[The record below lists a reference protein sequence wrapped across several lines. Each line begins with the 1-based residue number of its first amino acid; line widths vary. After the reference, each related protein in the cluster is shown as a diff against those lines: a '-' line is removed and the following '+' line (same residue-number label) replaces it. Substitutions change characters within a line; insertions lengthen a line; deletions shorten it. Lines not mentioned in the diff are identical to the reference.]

1 MLEFLLA
8 LLTTATVG
16 VLLVPLLK
24 QRVPRTTRLD
34 NDLAIYR
41 DQLGE
46 LEREQAA
53 GALPE
58 AEARAARTEIERR
71 ILSAAEQ
78 DAKEAAPKNDATL
91 HRFLPPALSLA
102 VPLIALGLYLQ
113 IGRPGLPASPFA
125 AHGPAAA
132 APASAQDDPA
142 QITSL
147 VAAAKK
153 RAAEHPD
160 DPEALSALGEAL
172 TMEADGVVTQPA
184 VEAFAQALK
193 RAPDDPRAAFYLG
206 LHEQQAGDS
215 PAALKRWRDLE
226 SKSPPDAPWLP
237 TLRAEIRKAGGT
249 PGATAPAT
257 GPAMP
262 QPNAD
267 QVEAMG
273 RLSPEERQKT
283 IRAMVDGLEAK
294 LRDTPGAPA
303 EQRDGWLRLANA
315 RKVLGETAKASEA
328 FARADALGP
337 LEADP
342 ATRGALKD
350 WAEAEV
356 RQIAPGGAPS
366 PRAVAVLERLEKQ
379 EPNNALALFYLGAA
393 SFAEGDKPA
402 AVKRWRTLLALL
414 PPDAPIRA
422 MLEAKIK
429 EAE

>member
-16 VLLVPLLK
+16 VLLVPLLR

-71 ILSAAEQ
+71 ILTAAEQ
-78 DAKEAAPKNDATL
+78 DANEAAPKDTATL
-91 HRFLPPALSLA
+91 QRFLPPALCLA

-113 IGRPGLPASPFA
+113 IGRPGLPAAPFVA
-125 AHGPAAA
+125 SARP
-132 APASAQDDPA
+132 PASATQQHDLPA
-142 QITSL
+142 LIT
-147 VAAAKK
+147 AAKK
-153 RAAEHPD
+153 QAAEHPD
-160 DPEALSALGEAL
+160 DPGALSALGEAL

-184 VEAFAQALK
+184 VEAFTKAL
-193 RAPDDPRAAFYLG
+193 RLASDDPRAAFYLG

-215 PAALKRWRDLE
+215 AAALKRWRALE
-226 SKSPPDAPWLP
+226 AQSPPDAPWLP

-249 PGATAPAT
+249 PGATTTA
-257 GPAMP
+257 PAMP
-262 QPNAD
+262 QPSQD

-283 IRAMVDGLEAK
+283 IRAMVDGLDAK
-294 LRDTPGAPA
+294 MRDTPGD
-303 EQRDGWLRLANA
+303 RDGWLRLANA
-315 RKVLGETAKASEA
+315 RKVLGDHAKASEA
-328 FARADALGP
+328 FAKADALTKLDG
-337 LEADP
+337 DP
-342 ATRGALKD
+342 ATKGALKE

-356 RQIAPGGAPS
+356 RQIPPGGAPPAS
-366 PRAVAVLERLEKQ
+366 AVAVLERLEKQ
-379 EPNNALALFYLGAA
+379 EPKNALALFYLGAA
-393 SFAEGDKPA
+393 SLAQGDKPA

-414 PPDAPIRA
+414 PSDAPIRS

>member
-16 VLLVPLLK
+16 MLLVPLL
-24 QRVPRTTRLD
+24 RERSAAVPRLD

-53 GALPE
+53 GRLPE
-58 AEARAARTEIERR
+58 TEAKAARTEIERR
-71 ILSAAEQ
+71 ILTAAEQ
-78 DAKEAAPKNDATL
+78 DAKEAAPKDTATL

-102 VPLIALGLYLQ
+102 VPLVALGLYLQ
-113 IGRPGLPASPFA
+113 IGRPGLPAAPFA
-125 AHGPAAA
+125 QHATTPA
-132 APASAQDDPA
+132 PQQDNLPA
-142 QITSL
+142 QI
-147 VAAAKK
+147 AAAKK
-153 RAAEHPD
+153 QAAEHPD

-172 TMEADGVVTQPA
+172 TIEAQGVVTRPA
-184 VEAFAQALK
+184 VEAFMKVLK
-193 RAPDDPRAAFYLG
+193 LQPGDARAAFYLG
-206 LHEQQAGDS
+206 LHEQQSGDS
-215 PAALKRWRDLE
+215 AAALKRWRALE
-226 SKSPPDAPWLP
+226 AQSPPDAPWLP

-249 PGATAPAT
+249 PSTAPAT
-257 GPAMP
+257 TTAPGMP
-262 QPNAD
+262 QPNQD

-294 LRDTPGAPA
+294 LRDSADSPT

-315 RKVLGETAKASEA
+315 RKVLGDLAQASDA
-328 FARADALGP
+328 FARADALRP
-337 LEADP
+337 LDGDP
-342 ATRGALKD
+342 ASQPALKE

-356 RQIAPGGAPS
+356 RQIPPGGAP
-366 PRAVAVLERLEKQ
+366 PARAVAVLERLERQ

-393 SFAEGDKPA
+393 SFAQGDKPA
-402 AVKRWRTLLALL
+402 AVKRWRALLALL
-414 PPDAPIRA
+414 PSDAPIRA
-422 MLEAKIK
+422 MLEARIK

>member
-16 VLLVPLLK
+16 VLLVPLLR

-41 DQLGE
+41 DQLAE

-58 AEARAARTEIERR
+58 AEAKAARTEIERR
-71 ILSAAEQ
+71 ILTAAEQ
-78 DAKEAAPKNDATL
+78 DTKEAAPKDTATL
-91 HRFLPPALSLA
+91 QRFLPPALCLA
-102 VPLIALGLYLQ
+102 VPLIALGLYLR
-113 IGRPGLPASPFA
+113 IGHPGLPAAPFVA
-125 AHGPAAA
+125 GAHP
-132 APASAQDDPA
+132 PASATSQDDLPA
-142 QITSL
+142 LI
-147 VAAAKK
+147 AAAKK
-153 RAAEHPD
+153 HAAEHPD

-184 VEAFAQALK
+184 VEALTRALK
-193 RAPDDPRAAFYLG
+193 LQPADPRAAFYLG
-206 LHEQQAGDS
+206 LHEQQSGDS
-215 PAALKRWRDLE
+215 TAALKRWRALE
-226 SKSPPDAPWLP
+226 AQSPPDAPWLP
-237 TLRAEIRKAGGT
+237 TLRAEIRRIGGT
-249 PGATAPAT
+249 PGTMA
-257 GPAMP
+257 GPLPEKGAMP
-262 QPNAD
+262 QPSQD

-283 IRAMVDGLEAK
+283 IRAMVDGLDAK
-294 LRDTPGAPA
+294 MRDTPGDRA
-303 EQRDGWLRLANA
+303 GWLRLANA
-315 RKVLGETAKASEA
+315 RKVLGDHAKASEA
-328 FARADALGP
+328 FAKADAITKLDGP
-337 LEADP
+337 P
-342 ATRGALKD
+342 LKD

-356 RQIAPGGAPS
+356 RQIPPGGTPS
-366 PRAVAVLERLEKQ
+366 AQAVAVLERIEKE

-393 SFAEGDKPA
+393 SLAKGDKPA

-422 MLEAKIK
+422 MLEQKVK

>member
-1 MLEFLLA
+1 VLEFLLA

-16 VLLVPLLK
+16 VLLVPLLR
-24 QRVPRTTRLD
+24 QRVPSTTRLD

-58 AEARAARTEIERR
+58 SEARAARTEIERR
-71 ILSAAEQ
+71 ILVAAEQ
-78 DAKEAAPKNDATL
+78 DAKEATPKDTATL
-91 HRFLPPALSLA
+91 QRFLPPALCLA
-102 VPLIALGLYLQ
+102 VPLVALGLYLQ
-113 IGRPGLPASPFA
+113 IGHPGLPAAPFGA
-125 AHGPAAA
+125 PSVASAKPPAAA
-132 APASAQDDPA
+132 PGQDDPA
-142 QITSL
+142 QAI
-147 VAAAKK
+147 AAIKK
-153 RAAEHPD
+153 QAAEHPD
-160 DPEALSALGEAL
+160 DPDALSALGEAL
-172 TMEADGVVTQPA
+172 TMEADGVVTRPA
-184 VEAFAQALK
+184 VEAFTRALK
-193 RAPDDPRAAFYLG
+193 LQPADPRAAFYLG
-206 LHEQQAGDS
+206 LHEQQSGDS
-215 PAALKRWRDLE
+215 PAALKRWRALE
-226 SKSPPDAPWLP
+226 AQSPPDAPWLP

-249 PGATAPAT
+249 PGSTAPAT

-262 QPNAD
+262 QPSPD

-283 IRAMVDGLEAK
+283 IRAMVDGLDAK
-294 LRDTPGAPA
+294 LREGPGNRP
-303 EQRDGWLRLANA
+303 EDRDAWLRLANA
-315 RKVLGETAKASEA
+315 RKVLGDHAKAGEA
-328 FARADALGP
+328 FARADAIAALDGP
-337 LEADP
+337 QIKE
-342 ATRGALKD
+342 

-366 PRAVAVLERLEKQ
+366 AQAVAVLERLERQ

-393 SFAEGDKPA
+393 SLAQGDKPA

-422 MLEAKIK
+422 MLEQKVK

>member
-16 VLLVPLLK
+16 VLLIPLLRRK
-24 QRVPRTTRLD
+24 VPHTTRLD

-71 ILSAAEQ
+71 ILVAAEQ
-78 DAKEAAPKNDATL
+78 DAKEAAPKDTATL
-91 HRFLPPALSLA
+91 QRFLPPALCLV
-102 VPLIALGLYLQ
+102 VPLLALGLYLKM
-113 IGRPGLPASPFA
+113 GHPGLPAAPFVA
-125 AHGPAAA
+125 SARP
-132 APASAQDDPA
+132 PASATQDDTPA
-142 QITSL
+142 LI
-147 VAAAKK
+147 AAAKK
-153 RAAEHPD
+153 QAAEHPD

-184 VEAFAQALK
+184 VEAFTKALK
-193 RAPDDPRAAFYLG
+193 LQPGDARAAFYLG

-215 PAALKRWRDLE
+215 ASALKRWAALE
-226 SKSPPDAPWLP
+226 AQSPPDAPWLP

-249 PGATAPAT
+249 PGTTAS
-257 GPAMP
+257 AMP
-262 QPNAD
+262 QPSQD
-267 QVEAMG
+267 QVEAMSK
-273 RLSPEERQKT
+273 LSPEERQKT

-294 LRDTPGAPA
+294 MRDTPND
-303 EQRDGWLRLANA
+303 RDAWLRLANA
-315 RKVLGETAKASEA
+315 RKVLGDTAKASDA
-328 FARADALGP
+328 FAKADAITKLDGP
-337 LEADP
+337 P
-342 ATRGALKD
+342 LKD

-356 RQIAPGGAPS
+356 RQIPPGGAPS
-366 PRAVAVLERLEKQ
+366 AQAVAVLERLEKQ

-393 SFAEGDKPA
+393 SFAQGDKPA
-402 AVKRWRTLLALL
+402 AVKRWKTLLALL

-422 MLEAKIK
+422 MLEQKVK